1 METRKTLLDKNNSQT
16 MHFSTFKYVDDPNIA
31 KMHKIE
37 YLEELCG
44 ISDLKIHYHFKFFE
58 INYPPIR

>member
-1 METRKTLLDKNNSQT
+1 METRKTFLDKNNSQT

-44 ISDLKIHYHFKFFE
+44 ISDHFKFFE

>member
-1 METRKTLLDKNNSQT
+1 
-16 MHFSTFKYVDDPNIA
+16 MHISTFKYVGDLNIA